1 MSCSPLR
8 GSRQASLA
16 EGALSSGERTLLLWI
31 PVTVGAAAFQV
42 ARNAAQRGLI
52 GGAGP
57 WGATL
62 VRFLFGFPFAFAF
75 PLTAWLFTGHPQ
87 AHFSPAFLGFALAGS
102 FSQVMATAAL
112 LVAMN
117 RAGFAVGTAL
127 QQSSLPLAGI
137 LGWIVFGDRLSAHAW
152 VGVAVVT
159 AGVAALSWP
168 RGSDMSGDR
177 PVSGAVYGLLSGLLF
192 GFSLNAF
199 RHACLVFSPQNL
211 IYAATGTV
219 AFTQAVQSVVLGGW
233 LAWRKPAALESV
245 LMSWRESLMAGFC
258 GACASAA
265 WQFALVMAPAASVRA
280 GGVVESPIAAAA
292 GRRLFAEKLSAGK
305 LAAGALVAVGVA
317 LTALG

>member
-1 MSCSPLR
+1 LTWRCL
-8 GSRQASLA
+8 ANECLA
-16 EGALSSGERTLLLWI
+16 EMLWI
-31 PVTVGAAAFQV
+31 PVTVVAATFQV

-75 PLTAWLFTGHPQ
+75 ALVSWLFTGRPEG
-87 AHFSPAFLGFALAGS
+87 HFGSAAFLGFALSGA

-137 LGWIVFGDRLSAHAW
+137 LGWLVFGDRLSPHAW
-152 VGVAVVT
+152 VGVAIVT
-159 AGVAALSWP
+159 VGVAALSWP
-168 RGSDMSGDR
+168 RGRISGDR
-177 PVSGAVYGLLSGLLF
+177 PVSGAAYGLLSGLLF

-199 RHACLVFSPQNL
+199 RHACLVFSPHSL
-211 IYAATGTV
+211 VYAATGTV
-219 AFTQAVQSVVLGGW
+219 AFTQLVQSIALGGW
-233 LAWRKPAALESV
+233 LAWRKPSAVMAVLES
-245 LMSWRESLMAGFC
+245 WRGSLAAGFC

-265 WQFALVMAPAASVRA
+265 WQFALVLAPAASVRA
-280 GGVVESPIAAAA
+280 VGVVESPIAAAA

>member
-1 MSCSPLR
+1 M
-8 GSRQASLA
+8 
-16 EGALSSGERTLLLWI
+16 LWI
-31 PVTVGAAAFQV
+31 PVTVVAAAFQV

-75 PLTAWLFTGHPQ
+75 ALVAWLFTGHPT
-87 AHFSPAFLGFALAGS
+87 AHFGSLPFLGFAVSGAVA
-102 FSQVMATAAL
+102 QVMATAAL
-112 LVAMN
+112 LVAME

-137 LGWIVFGDRLSAHAW
+137 LGWLVFGDRLSAHAW
-152 VGVAVVT
+152 IGVGVVSV
-159 AGVAALSWP
+159 GVAALSWP
-168 RGSDMSGDR
+168 RGKVEGER
-177 PVSGAVYGLLSGLLF
+177 PVSGAVYGLISGLLF
-192 GFSLNAF
+192 GFSLNAY
-199 RHACLVFSPQNL
+199 RHACLTLAPQSL
-211 IYAATGTV
+211 IYSATATV
-219 AFTQAVQSVVLGGW
+219 AFTQGIQSIALGAW

-245 LMSWRESLMAGFC
+245 LTSWRESLFAGFC

-280 GGVVESPIAAAA
+280 VGVVESPIAAAA

-305 LAAGALVAVGVA
+305 LAAGALVAVGVV

>member
-1 MSCSPLR
+1 M
-8 GSRQASLA
+8 
-16 EGALSSGERTLLLWI
+16 LWI
-31 PVTVGAAAFQV
+31 PVTVVAAAFQV

-75 PLTAWLFTGHPQ
+75 ALAAWLFTGHP
-87 AHFSPAFLGFALAGS
+87 HGNYLSPAFLGFAVAGS

-137 LGWIVFGDRLSAHAW
+137 LGWVVFGDRLSPHAW
-152 VGVAVVT
+152 VGVGVVT
-159 AGVAALSWP
+159 VGVAALSWP
-168 RGSDMSGDR
+168 RKGDISGER
-177 PVSGAVYGLLSGLLF
+177 PVSGAAFGLLSGLLF

-199 RHACLVFSPQNL
+199 RHACLVLAPRDL

-219 AFTQAVQSVVLGGW
+219 AFTQAIQSIALGGW

-245 LMSWRESLMAGFC
+245 LASWRESLMAGFC

-280 GGVVESPIAAAA
+280 VGVVESPIAAAA

-305 LAAGALVAVGVA
+305 LAAGSLVAVGVA

>member
-1 MSCSPLR
+1 M
-8 GSRQASLA
+8 
-16 EGALSSGERTLLLWI
+16 LWI
-31 PVTVGAAAFQV
+31 PVTVVAAAFQV

-62 VRFLFGFPFAFAF
+62 VRFLFGFPFAFSFA
-75 PLTAWLFTGHPQ
+75 LLAWQFTGHPHG
-87 AHFSPAFLGFALAGS
+87 HFTSPAFLGFAFAGA

-137 LGWIVFGDRLSAHAW
+137 LGWIVFGDKLSAHAW
-152 VGVAVVT
+152 IGIGVVT
-159 AGVAALSWP
+159 VGVAALSWP
-168 RGSDMSGDR
+168 QRSQVSGER
-177 PVSGAVYGLLSGLLF
+177 PVSGAAYGLLSGLLF

-199 RHACLVFSPQNL
+199 RHASLALAPDHLAFS
-211 IYAATGTV
+211 ATGTV
-219 AFTQAVQSVVLGGW
+219 AFTQALQSVALGGW
-233 LAWRKPAALESV
+233 LAVRKPAALESV
-245 LMSWRESLMAGFC
+245 LSSWRESLFAGFC
-258 GACASAA
+258 GACASIA
-265 WQFALVMAPAASVRA
+265 WQVALIMAPAASVRA
-280 GGVVESPIAAAA
+280 VGVIESPIAAAA

-305 LAAGALVAVGVA
+305 LAAGALVAVGVV